1 MALNLIIKGVAACNI
16 TGLSPAP
23 SDSGSSWADSS
34 ESPSQPED
42 DETFSVGST
51 TISSGSSS
59 SKMSFITGLPLPPTP
74 PMRLARQIFYPS
86 PLQSHAVSSPR
97 SSEKYHNKKRE
108 KSRGGAVLYGEM
120 VD

>member
-1 MALNLIIKGVAACNI
+1 MALNFIIKGVAACNI
-16 TGLSPAP
+16 RGLSPAP
-23 SDSGSSWADSS
+23 SDSGSSLADSS

-42 DETFSVGST
+42 DETFSVEST
-51 TISSGSSS
+51 AISSS
-59 SKMSFITGLPLPPTP
+59 SQMSFITRLPPTP
-74 PMRLARQIFYPS
+74 PIRLARHIFYPS
-86 PLQSHAVSSPR
+86 PPLQSHAVSSPR